1 MNEDLLA
8 TVRKYIFKHVADSV
22 EDIYDDLHRLRGIN
36 SLTKQKITDI
46 KDEFND
52 ILDIVAMDN
61 LNKKVV
67 FPFIGGWFFDII
79 TNRGKKLE
87 LEQDQ
92 FDLAWAVF
100 CHGNS
105 GYVVAYPIE
114 HKDSN
119 TLTAV
124 YKDFKQYCND
134 LPVYVYKNITDR
146 RRSKPRKV
154 EVKYPV
160 KMIVSDME
168 RGWGKDPNGQPYDVG
183 ILKMNAKENHRF
195 MSRINSFASTLRRK
209 YIKDGTTGNVQRT
222 ITQQEFDAFVYKW
235 NLAYISFHGCT
246 RGEMIADRTLEL
258 AYIAAALYWN
268 ENAHNER
275 SSMIQEG
282 DIVMIKEP
290 DKQFNGPIAQ
300 NKLLYG
306 KYQIVKKDG
315 NQLELV
321 NSYNDKDK
329 RKVHYNDIKGIYK
342 KDVKDLIDKNPE
354 AQLPI
359 LQSANVRRIV
369 IPPPPPRRNQ
379 PPPATVRRVR
389 APAIQPPPDNRQ
401 RAEEAYNEQ
410 QERWMQLGFAPNL
423 LSKTKYEIIEKLKEK
438 FDQDTMNYVVGEDKD
453 KKSFNKKVIEGI
465 RRRMNIAAGV
475 ILNKQNI
482 PRTDGF
488 DQSGQ
493 LLTRRG
499 NPVQIN

>member
-1 MNEDLLA
+1 MNEDLL
-8 TVRKYIFKHVADSV
+8 TIVKQYIFKHTADNV
-22 EDIYDDLHRLRGIN
+22 NTLYNDLHNLRHVNI
-36 SLTKQKITDI
+36 TKQKVKEI
-46 KDEFND
+46 KDEFNE
-52 ILDIVAMDN
+52 ILDIVSMDN
-61 LNKKVV
+61 LNKKIV
-67 FPFIGGWFFDII
+67 FPYIGGWFFDII
-79 TNRGKKLE
+79 TNRGLKLVT
-87 LEQDQ
+87 DQ
-92 FDLAWAVF
+92 EENFDPSWAVF

-105 GYVVAYPIE
+105 GYILAYPTNS
-114 HKDSN
+114 KSAA
-119 TLTAV
+119 TLTTIFKEFK
-124 YKDFKQYCND
+124 KDCDN
-134 LPVYVYKNITDR
+134 LTVYVYNSGAGQR
-146 RRSKPRKV
+146 RNEPV
-154 EVKYPV
+154 EVDIKYPV
-160 KMIVSDME
+160 KMVVSDME
-168 RGWGKDPNGQPYDVG
+168 RGWGKFSDTGLPFDVG

-195 MSRINSFASTLRRK
+195 LSRINSFASTLRRK
-209 YIKDGTTGNVQRT
+209 YIKDGTAGNQQRT
-222 ITQQEFDAFVYKW
+222 ISEDEFNAFVYTW

-246 RGEMIADRTLEL
+246 RGEMLADRTLEL

-282 DIVMIKEP
+282 DIVIIREP
-290 DKQFNGPIAQ
+290 DKKFNAPIQ
-300 NKLLYG
+300 QSKLLYS
-306 KYQIVKKDG
+306 KYRIVSKHG
-315 NQLELV
+315 NEVELV
-321 NSYNDKDK
+321 NAYNDQDK
-329 RKVHYNDIKGIYK
+329 RKVHYNAIRGIYK

-354 AQLPI
+354 GKLPKV
-359 LQSANVRRIV
+359 QTANVRRIV
-369 IPPPPPRRNQ
+369 LPPPPPRRNQ
-379 PPPATVRRVR
+379 T
-389 APAIQPPPDNRQ
+389 IQPPPDNRQ

-438 FDQDTMNYVVGEDKD
+438 FDNDTMNYVVGEDKD